1 LYPDSN
7 KANIMTSLKPSWYS
21 SKNAGAVSDFI
32 NLLHPPYT
40 LWHLSY
46 VLIGIAMS
54 PVIFLGRSVAV
65 LVAFFLGLGLGAHAL
80 DETMGN
86 PLRTRISKRR
96 LYFVGFVSL
105 SVAILI
111 GIYYV
116 VELSILILPFVAIES
131 FFAVA
136 YNLEVF
142 EKRFHTDIVFAL
154 SWGSIPFLTGY
165 FVNSLSFSIASLVMA
180 VGIGLLTYVQRTL
193 STQARLFRRK
203 IETVQSINLASGES
217 IPMSSQELISPAEK
231 SLKALTIMIFALS
244 VALILTRLPWD

>member
-1 LYPDSN
+1 LCLESN
-7 KANIMTSLKPSWYS
+7 KANDMTSLKPSWYS
-21 SKNAGAVSDFI
+21 SKNTGIVSDFI

-46 VLIGIAMS
+46 VLIGISLS
-54 PVIFLGRSVAV
+54 PGIYFDRSIAV

-86 PLRTRISKRR
+86 PLRTRISKTR
-96 LYFVGFVSL
+96 LYIVGFVSL

-111 GIYYV
+111 GLYYV
-116 VELSILILPFVAIES
+116 IELSFLILPFVAIES
-131 FFAVA
+131 FFAVT
-136 YNLEVF
+136 YNLEIF

-165 FVNSLSFSIASLVMA
+165 FVNSLSLSISSLVMA
-180 VGIGLLTYVQRTL
+180 LGIGLLTYVQRTL
-193 STQARLFRRK
+193 STQARMFRRN
-203 IETVQSINLASGES
+203 IDGVQSINLVTGDR

-231 SLKALTIMIFALS
+231 SLKALTLMVFALS
-244 VALILTRLPWD
+244 VALILARLAL